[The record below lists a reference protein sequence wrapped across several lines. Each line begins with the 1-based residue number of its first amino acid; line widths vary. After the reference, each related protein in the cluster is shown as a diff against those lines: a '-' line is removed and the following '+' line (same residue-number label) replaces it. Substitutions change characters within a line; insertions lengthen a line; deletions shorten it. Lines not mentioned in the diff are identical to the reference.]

1 MKKQI
6 IGLLTVITI
15 LLLCLSGCRQGG
27 QTEVTSSAADETTT
41 AADTTISY
49 FENIMSHNGDYP
61 HLTKE
66 EFLSVVK
73 GKTELTLLDFP
84 AEKSCVLT
92 MGARCE
98 CFIIE
103 ENFLLIIG
111 DESMFEGQEGLTA
124 TGGYYCSLGYYENGR
139 MMDSIVTVGR
149 FADFIDVYT
158 N

>member
-6 IGLLTVITI
+6 IGLLTIIII
-15 LLLCLSGCRQGG
+15 LLLCLSGCRHGG
-27 QTEVTSSAADETTT
+27 QAELTSSAADETTT
-41 AADTTISY
+41 AAATTTSY
-49 FENIMSHNGDYP
+49 FENIMSHTGDYP

-73 GKTELTLLDFP
+73 GKTELTFLDFP

-92 MGARCE
+92 MGTRCE

-103 ENFLLIIG
+103 EKFLLIIG
-111 DESMFEGQEGLTA
+111 DESMFEVEQGLTA
-124 TGGYYCSLGYYENGR
+124 AGGYYCSLGYYENGR

-158 N
+158 D